1 MNASAED
8 TGERATDIYSTKVP
22 KPADPN
28 RGYFSFL
35 KSFISV
41 DHESVL
47 LDREGIILVLL
58 DGVGSEEVVE
68 ILSEMKWKNDNGVK
82 DVGVRTTW
90 IMCS

>member
-1 MNASAED
+1 MNASTDDA
-8 TGERATDIYSTKVP
+8 GERVTDIHSTKVP

-82 DVGVRTTW
+82 DVSAC
-90 IMCS
+90 MA